1 MLWRMPKPKGC
12 YNCKL
17 SNEGPSQLMLQRRLP
32 KTFPARFNRNPAL
45 ITEEERLGRMVFVN
59 LSQNQTNR
67 HFCLVCTHQS

>member
-32 KTFPARFNRNPAL
+32 KTFPAKLNRSPAL
-45 ITEEERLGRMVFVN
+45 ITEEERLAGMVFVN

-67 HFCLVCTHQS
+67 H